1 VNFPFRKPPRAYAAE
16 AADTPFARAQQ
27 AWDRR
32 MGSAVNAAHMWRTV
46 SGGLAVLLALSI
58 GAFTVIALQKRTYV
72 HVVEVSP
79 NGAVLS
85 VQPVS
90 DHYTPNDAQVS
101 YFLGHFVRLVREIPT
116 DGVVLRQNW
125 FEAYRFL
132 APQAAQ
138 HLNELAR
145 EDDPFA
151 QLGATARTAM
161 ITSVVQRSAHTW
173 QVSWIEATHGA
184 DARGTQSFT
193 GLFTVSFD
201 SPRNADALMHNPLG
215 LFITEFSTS
224 PETPASSFS
233 TPNVQP

>member
-1 VNFPFRKPPRAYAAE
+1 MNFPFRKPPRAYAAE
-16 AADTPFARAQQ
+16 GADTPFARAQQ
-27 AWDRR
+27 AWDNR
-32 MGSAVNAAHMWRTV
+32 MGSAVNAAHTWRSV
-46 SGGLAVLLALSI
+46 SAGLAVLLALSI
-58 GAFTVIALQKRTYV
+58 GAFAVVALQKRTYV

-90 DHYTPNDAQVS
+90 DHYTPSDAQVS

-125 FEAYRFL
+125 FDAYRFL

-138 HLNELAR
+138 HLNDLAR

-184 DARGTQSFT
+184 DARGMQSFT
-193 GLFTVSFD
+193 GLFTVRFD
-201 SPRNADALMHNPLG
+201 APRNADALMHNPLG
-215 LFITEFSTS
+215 LFITEFSMS
-224 PETPASSFS
+224 PETPASSFQ
-233 TPNVQP
+233 TTNVQP

>member
-1 VNFPFRKPPRAYAAE
+1 MNFPFRKPPRAYAAE
-16 AADTPFARAQQ
+16 PADTPFARAQQ

-32 MGSAVNAAHMWRTV
+32 MGSAVNTAHMWRTV
-46 SGGLAVLLALSI
+46 SGGLAVLLAMSI

-90 DHYTPNDAQVS
+90 DHYTPSDAQVS

-138 HLNELAR
+138 HLNDLAR

-151 QLGATARTAM
+151 QLGTTARTAM
-161 ITSVVQRSAHTW
+161 ITSVVQRSEHTW
-173 QVSWIEATHGA
+173 QVSWIEAMHGA
-184 DARGTQSFT
+184 DARGMQNFT
-193 GLFTVSFD
+193 GLFTVRFD
-201 SPRNADALMHNPLG
+201 QPRNADALMHNPLG
-215 LFITEFSTS
+215 LFITEFSMS
-224 PETPASSFS
+224 PETPASSFP
-233 TPNVQP
+233 TTHVQP